1 MKLLR
6 KVNNYLKMKTLQLM
20 LTLLLPVMLYGQTIS
35 GKVTDKTDIIPFA
48 NVIVKNT
55 TDNIITGTTTDDQG
69 LFGLK
74 ASQGTYIIEISY
86 LGYKTWHKKVQ
97 LDENLN
103 LGTILLEENEQALDE
118 IIVKTE
124 KRVLERKIDRL
135 VFNVDKSIAAV
146 GGNGLDILKITP
158 GVQVQNGTLAILG
171 KGASQL
177 MINGRLSPL
186 AGDEL
191 VSFLSGF
198 SASDIQKIEV
208 ITNPPAKYEA
218 SGNGGLINIILKK
231 GVQDSWKN
239 ATTISYNQ
247 NKYNFTTFTN
257 NFFYNKDKISF
268 SGSLNATKGS
278 FENLEGLQIDY
289 PTNNWDIDVDSE
301 IIRDQFSGRFL
312 IDYAVSDKTTFGV
325 QYLGNA
331 TTPNIIGTTTSTI
344 FDNNENLEKKLVN
357 QGDGMIDTKNHTLN
371 FHLIRTLDTLGK
383 SISFDA
389 DYFTFDSENSR
400 DFFTEEFNSSG
411 NSEGINSAA
420 LNIANQA
427 IENFSA
433 KIDVEFP
440 IEKVN
445 LSYGIKASFTNTKS
459 DVLYFDTLSGS
470 QVIDP
475 NRSNAFDYQEDVLAG
490 YISGNTQVSKKLEMQ
505 FGLRLEDTKTK
516 GLNAEMNEETI
527 NNYTKLFPSLYVS
540 YAKNDDN
547 NFGFSYGRRIN
558 RPNFRSLNPFRF
570 YINDRSYSVGN
581 PFLQP
586 TFSDN
591 IEFSHLYKKNLNT
604 IVFLNITTDGFGTVF
619 TSDPVNQTQIVTKEN
634 YFTQYNYGLTEG
646 FSFLKSSWFKSQN
659 NINVFGYYT
668 KFTKYFGSAPKNGMQ
683 VYLTSNNT
691 FSLSENTKLQVN
703 SWYSSKHNRG
713 LFSLGEMFDLSLG
726 LQHDFKNTIKMSLL
740 FSDVFKTAGL
750 NNYNSTV
757 NGIEQ
762 VYRQNES
769 TRNFRVSLSYNF
781 GNKKINIKDRG
792 FGNDDERR
800 RSN

>member
-1 MKLLR
+1 
-6 KVNNYLKMKTLQLM
+6 MKTLL
-20 LTLLLPVMLYGQTIS
+20 LITLFFSSIIVSQTIS

-55 TDNIITGTTTDDQG
+55 TDNIITGTTSDDQG
-69 LFGLK
+69 LFEVK
-74 ASQGTYIIEISY
+74 VNQGTYTIEISY
-86 LGYKTWHKKVQ
+86 LGYKTWRKEVQ

-135 VFNVDKSIAAV
+135 VFNVEKSIAAF

-171 KGASQL
+171 KGATQI

-231 GVQDSWKN
+231 GIQDSWKN
-239 ATTISYNQ
+239 STTISYNQ
-247 NKYNFTTFTN
+247 NRYNFTTLSN
-257 NFFYNKDKISF
+257 NFFYNEDKISF
-268 SGSLNATKGS
+268 SGSINTTEGD
-278 FENLEGLQIDY
+278 FENSEGLLIEY
-289 PTNNWDIDVDSE
+289 PTNNWEIDVNSRSA
-301 IIRDQFSGRFL
+301 RDQFSGRFL
-312 IDYAVSDKTTFGV
+312 IDYAVSEKTTFGI

-331 TTPNIIGTTTSTI
+331 TAPSIIGKTTSSI
-344 FDNNENLEKKLVN
+344 FDTKNDLEKTLIN
-357 QGDGMIDTKNHTLN
+357 QGDNIVDTKNHTLN
-371 FHLIRTLDTLGK
+371 FHLVTQLDSLGK
-383 SISFDA
+383 NISFDA

-440 IEKVN
+440 LEKVN
-445 LSYGIKASFTNTKS
+445 LSYGVKASFTNTKS

-475 NRSNAFDYQEDVLAG
+475 NRSNAFDYQEDVLSG

-527 NNYTKLFPSLYVS
+527 NNYTKLFPSLYFS

-558 RPNFRSLNPFRF
+558 RPNFRNLNPFRF

-586 TFSDN
+586 SFSDN

-604 IVFLNITTDGFGTVF
+604 SVFLNITTNGSGPVF
-619 TSDPVNQTQIVTKEN
+619 TSDSKNQTQIITKEN
-634 YFTQYNYGLTEG
+634 YFKQYNYGLTES
-646 FSFLKSSWFKSQN
+646 FSFRKSRWFKSQN
-659 NINVFGYYT
+659 SINILGYYT
-668 KFTKYFGSAPKNGMQ
+668 KFIQDFGSAPKNGMQ
-683 VYLTSNNT
+683 LYLTSNNT

-703 SWYSSKHNRG
+703 YWYSSQHNRG

-726 LQHDFKNTIKMSLL
+726 LQHDFKNNIKISLL
-740 FSDVFKTAGL
+740 FSDVFKTSGL
-750 NNYNSTV
+750 NNYNSRV

-781 GNKKINIKDRG
+781 GNKKITVKDRG

>member
-1 MKLLR
+1 M
-6 KVNNYLKMKTLQLM
+6 NTKMKTLL
-20 LTLLLPVMLYGQTIS
+20 LITLFFSSIMVSQTIT
-35 GKVTDKTDIIPFA
+35 GKVADKTDIIPFA

-55 TDNIITGTTTDDQG
+55 IDKIISGTTTDDQG
-69 LFGLK
+69 VFEVK
-74 ASQGTYIIEISY
+74 VDQGNYTIEISY
-86 LGYKTWHKKVQ
+86 LGYQTWKKEIQVTK
-97 LDENLN
+97 NLN
-103 LGTILLEENEQALDE
+103 LATILLEGNAQALDE
-118 IIVKTE
+118 IVIKTE

-135 VFNVDKSIAAV
+135 VFNVEKSIAAV

-158 GVQVQNGTLAILG
+158 GVQVQNGTLSILG

-177 MINGRLSPL
+177 MINGRLSSL

-191 VSFLSGF
+191 VSLLSGF
-198 SASDIQKIEV
+198 SANDIQKIEV

-231 GVQDSWKN
+231 GIQDSWKN
-239 ATTISYNQ
+239 STTISYNQ
-247 NKYNFTTFTN
+247 NRYKFTTLSN

-268 SGSLNATKGS
+268 SGSINTTKGD
-278 FENLEGLQIDY
+278 FENSEGLLIEY
-289 PTNNWDIDVDSE
+289 PTNNWEIDVNSRSA
-301 IIRDQFSGRFL
+301 RDQFSGRFL
-312 IDYAVSDKTTFGV
+312 IDYAVSEKTTFGI

-331 TTPNIIGTTTSTI
+331 TAPSIIGKTTSSI
-344 FDNNENLEKKLVN
+344 FDTKNNLEKTLIN
-357 QGDGMIDTKNHTLN
+357 QGDNIVDTKNHTLN
-371 FHLIRTLDTLGK
+371 FHLLRTLDTLGK

-400 DFFTEEFNSSG
+400 DFFTEEFNSAG

-440 IEKVN
+440 LEKVN
-445 LSYGIKASFTNTKS
+445 LSYGVKASFTNTKS

-470 QVIDP
+470 QVINP
-475 NRSNAFDYQEDVLAG
+475 NRSNAFDYQEDVLSG

-527 NNYTKLFPSLYVS
+527 NNYTKLFPSLYFS
-540 YAKNDDN
+540 YAKNDDH

-558 RPNFRSLNPFRF
+558 RPNFRNLNPFRF

-604 IVFLNITTDGFGTVF
+604 SVFLNITTDGFGTVF
-619 TSDPVNQTQIVTKEN
+619 TSDAVNQTQIVTKEN
-634 YFTQYNYGLTEG
+634 YYTQYNYGITES

-659 NINVFGYYT
+659 SVNIFGYYT
-668 KFTKYFGSAPKNGMQ
+668 KFIQDFGSAPKNGMQ
-683 VYLTSNNT
+683 LYLTSNNT

-703 SWYSSKHNRG
+703 SWYSSQHNRG

-726 LQHDFKNTIKMSLL
+726 LQHDFKNNIKISLL
-740 FSDVFKTAGL
+740 FSDVFKTSGL

-769 TRNFRVSLSYNF
+769 TRNFRISLSYNF
-781 GNKKINIKDRG
+781 GNKKITVKDRG

>member
-1 MKLLR
+1 M
-6 KVNNYLKMKTLQLM
+6 NTKMKTLL
-20 LTLLLPVMLYGQTIS
+20 LITLFFSSIMVSQTIT
-35 GKVTDKTDIIPFA
+35 GKVADKTDIIPFA

-55 TDNIITGTTTDDQG
+55 TDKIISGTTTDDQG
-69 LFGLK
+69 VFEVK
-74 ASQGTYIIEISY
+74 VNQGNYTIEISY
-86 LGYKTWHKKVQ
+86 LGYQTWKKEIQVTK
-97 LDENLN
+97 NLN
-103 LGTILLEENEQALDE
+103 LATILLEGNAQALDE
-118 IIVKTE
+118 IIIKTE

-135 VFNVDKSIAAV
+135 VFNVEKSIAAV

-158 GVQVQNGTLAILG
+158 GVQVQNGTLSILG

-198 SASDIQKIEV
+198 SATDIQKIEV
-208 ITNPPAKYEA
+208 ITNPPARYEA

-231 GVQDSWKN
+231 GIQDSWKN
-239 ATTISYNQ
+239 STTISYNQ
-247 NKYNFTTFTN
+247 NRYKFTTLSN

-268 SGSLNATKGS
+268 SGSINTTKGD
-278 FENLEGLQIDY
+278 FENSEGLLIGY
-289 PTNNWDIDVDSE
+289 PTNNWEIDVNSRSA
-301 IIRDQFSGRFL
+301 RDQFSGRFL
-312 IDYAVSDKTTFGV
+312 IDYAVSEKTTFGI

-331 TTPNIIGTTTSTI
+331 TAPSIIGKTTSSI
-344 FDNNENLEKKLVN
+344 FDTKNNLEKTLIN
-357 QGDGMIDTKNHTLN
+357 QGDNIVDTKNHTLN
-371 FHLIRTLDTLGK
+371 FHLLRTLDTLGK

-440 IEKVN
+440 LEKVN
-445 LSYGIKASFTNTKS
+445 LSYGVKASFTNTKS

-470 QVIDP
+470 QVINP
-475 NRSNAFDYQEDVLAG
+475 NRSNAFDYQEDVLSG

-527 NNYTKLFPSLYVS
+527 NNYTKLFPSLYFS
-540 YAKNDDN
+540 YAKNDDH

-558 RPNFRSLNPFRF
+558 RPNFRNLNPFRF

-586 TFSDN
+586 SFSDN

-604 IVFLNITTDGFGTVF
+604 SVFLNITTDGFGTVF
-619 TSDPVNQTQIVTKEN
+619 TSDAVNQTQIVTKEN
-634 YFTQYNYGLTEG
+634 YYTRYNYGITES

-659 NINVFGYYT
+659 SVNIFGYYT
-668 KFTKYFGSAPKNGMQ
+668 KFIQGFGSAPKNGMQ
-683 VYLTSNNT
+683 LYLTSNNT

-703 SWYSSKHNRG
+703 SWYSSQHNRG

-726 LQHDFKNTIKMSLL
+726 LQHDFKNNIKISLL
-740 FSDVFKTAGL
+740 FSDVFKTSGL

-769 TRNFRVSLSYNF
+769 TRNFRISLSYNF
-781 GNKKINIKDRG
+781 GNKKITVKDRG

>member
-247 NKYNFTTFTN
+247 NK
-257 NFFYNKDKISF
+257 
-268 SGSLNATKGS
+268 
-278 FENLEGLQIDY
+278 
-289 PTNNWDIDVDSE
+289 
-301 IIRDQFSGRFL
+301 
-312 IDYAVSDKTTFGV
+312 
-325 QYLGNA
+325 
-331 TTPNIIGTTTSTI
+331 
-344 FDNNENLEKKLVN
+344 
-357 QGDGMIDTKNHTLN
+357 
-371 FHLIRTLDTLGK
+371 
-383 SISFDA
+383 
-389 DYFTFDSENSR
+389 
-400 DFFTEEFNSSG
+400 
-411 NSEGINSAA
+411 
-420 LNIANQA
+420 
-427 IENFSA
+427 
-433 KIDVEFP
+433 
-440 IEKVN
+440 
-445 LSYGIKASFTNTKS
+445 
-459 DVLYFDTLSGS
+459 
-470 QVIDP
+470 
-475 NRSNAFDYQEDVLAG
+475 
-490 YISGNTQVSKKLEMQ
+490 
-505 FGLRLEDTKTK
+505 
-516 GLNAEMNEETI
+516 
-527 NNYTKLFPSLYVS
+527 
-540 YAKNDDN
+540 
-547 NFGFSYGRRIN
+547 
-558 RPNFRSLNPFRF
+558 
-570 YINDRSYSVGN
+570 
-581 PFLQP
+581 
-586 TFSDN
+586 
-591 IEFSHLYKKNLNT
+591 
-604 IVFLNITTDGFGTVF
+604 
-619 TSDPVNQTQIVTKEN
+619 
-634 YFTQYNYGLTEG
+634 
-646 FSFLKSSWFKSQN
+646 
-659 NINVFGYYT
+659 
-668 KFTKYFGSAPKNGMQ
+668 
-683 VYLTSNNT
+683 
-691 FSLSENTKLQVN
+691 
-703 SWYSSKHNRG
+703 
-713 LFSLGEMFDLSLG
+713 
-726 LQHDFKNTIKMSLL
+726 
-740 FSDVFKTAGL
+740 
-750 NNYNSTV
+750 
-757 NGIEQ
+757 
-762 VYRQNES
+762 
-769 TRNFRVSLSYNF
+769 
-781 GNKKINIKDRG
+781 
-792 FGNDDERR
+792 
-800 RSN
+800 

>member
-1 MKLLR
+1 MIA
-6 KVNNYLKMKTLQLM
+6 KMKTLL
-20 LTLLLPVMLYGQTIS
+20 LITLFFSSIIVSQTIS

-55 TDNIITGTTTDDQG
+55 TDNIITGTTSDDQG
-69 LFGLK
+69 LFEVK
-74 ASQGTYIIEISY
+74 VNQGTYTIEISY
-86 LGYKTWHKKVQ
+86 LGYKTWRKEVQ

-135 VFNVDKSIAAV
+135 VFNVEKSIAAF

-171 KGASQL
+171 KGATQI

-231 GVQDSWKN
+231 GIQDSWKN
-239 ATTISYNQ
+239 STTISYNQ
-247 NKYNFTTFTN
+247 NRYNFTTLSN
-257 NFFYNKDKISF
+257 NFFYNEDKISF
-268 SGSLNATKGS
+268 SGSINTTEGD
-278 FENLEGLQIDY
+278 FENSEGLLIEY
-289 PTNNWDIDVDSE
+289 PTNNWEIDVNSRSA
-301 IIRDQFSGRFL
+301 RDQFSGRFL
-312 IDYAVSDKTTFGV
+312 IDYAVSEKTTFGI

-331 TTPNIIGTTTSTI
+331 TAPSIIGKTTSSI
-344 FDNNENLEKKLVN
+344 FDTKNDLEKTLIN
-357 QGDGMIDTKNHTLN
+357 QGDNIVDTKNHTLN
-371 FHLIRTLDTLGK
+371 FHLVTQLDSLGK
-383 SISFDA
+383 NISFDA

-440 IEKVN
+440 LEKVN
-445 LSYGIKASFTNTKS
+445 LSYGVKASFTNTKS

-475 NRSNAFDYQEDVLAG
+475 NRSNAFDYQEDVLSG

-527 NNYTKLFPSLYVS
+527 NNYTKLFPSLYFS

-558 RPNFRSLNPFRF
+558 RPNFRNLNPFRF

-586 TFSDN
+586 SFSDN

-604 IVFLNITTDGFGTVF
+604 SVFLNITTNGSGPVF
-619 TSDPVNQTQIVTKEN
+619 TSDSKNQTQIITKEN
-634 YFTQYNYGLTEG
+634 YFKQYNYGLTES
-646 FSFLKSSWFKSQN
+646 FSFRKSRWFKSQN
-659 NINVFGYYT
+659 SINILGYYT
-668 KFTKYFGSAPKNGMQ
+668 KFIQDFGSAPKNGMQ
-683 VYLTSNNT
+683 LYLTSNNT

-703 SWYSSKHNRG
+703 YWYSSQHNRG

-726 LQHDFKNTIKMSLL
+726 LQHDFKNNIKISLL
-740 FSDVFKTAGL
+740 FSDVFKTSGL
-750 NNYNSTV
+750 NNYNSRV

-781 GNKKINIKDRG
+781 GNKKITVKDRG

>member
-1 MKLLR
+1 
-6 KVNNYLKMKTLQLM
+6 MKTLL
-20 LTLLLPVMLYGQTIS
+20 LITLFFSSIIVSQTIS

-55 TDNIITGTTTDDQG
+55 TDNIITGTTSDDQG
-69 LFGLK
+69 LFEVK
-74 ASQGTYIIEISY
+74 VNQGTYTIEISY
-86 LGYKTWHKKVQ
+86 LGYKTWRKEVQ

-135 VFNVDKSIAAV
+135 VFNVEKSIAAF

-171 KGASQL
+171 KGASQV

-231 GVQDSWKN
+231 GIQDSWKN
-239 ATTISYNQ
+239 STTISYNQ
-247 NKYNFTTFTN
+247 NRYNFTTLSN
-257 NFFYNKDKISF
+257 NFFYNEDKISF
-268 SGSLNATKGS
+268 SGSINTTEGD
-278 FENLEGLQIDY
+278 FENSEGLLIEY
-289 PTNNWDIDVDSE
+289 PTNNWEIDVNSRSA
-301 IIRDQFSGRFL
+301 RDQFSGRFL
-312 IDYAVSDKTTFGV
+312 IDYAVSEKTTFGI

-331 TTPNIIGTTTSTI
+331 TAPSIIGKTTSSI
-344 FDNNENLEKKLVN
+344 FDTKNDLEKTLIN
-357 QGDGMIDTKNHTLN
+357 QGDNIVDTKNHTLN
-371 FHLIRTLDTLGK
+371 FHLVTQLDSLGK
-383 SISFDA
+383 NISFDA

-440 IEKVN
+440 LEKVN
-445 LSYGIKASFTNTKS
+445 LSYGVKASFTNTKS

-475 NRSNAFDYQEDVLAG
+475 NRSNAFDYQEDVLSG

-527 NNYTKLFPSLYVS
+527 NNYTKLFPSLYFS

-558 RPNFRSLNPFRF
+558 RPNFRNLNPFRF

-586 TFSDN
+586 SFSDN

-604 IVFLNITTDGFGTVF
+604 SVFLNITTNGSGPVF
-619 TSDPVNQTQIVTKEN
+619 TSDSKNQTQIITKEN
-634 YFTQYNYGLTEG
+634 YFKQYNYGLTES
-646 FSFLKSSWFKSQN
+646 FSFRKSRWFKSQN
-659 NINVFGYYT
+659 SINILGYYT
-668 KFTKYFGSAPKNGMQ
+668 KFIQDFGSAPKNGMQ
-683 VYLTSNNT
+683 LYLTSNNT

-703 SWYSSKHNRG
+703 YWYSSQHNRG

-726 LQHDFKNTIKMSLL
+726 LQHDFKNNIKISLL
-740 FSDVFKTAGL
+740 FSDVFKTSGL
-750 NNYNSTV
+750 NNYNSRV

-781 GNKKINIKDRG
+781 GNKKITVKDRG